1 MPENAICYRNIFVV
15 SDLFLTFARK
25 MERINMKRREG
36 VRRGGV
42 SRLVLTA
49 VLALFAFS
57 ASAQFRINTGG
68 DSPLRKLQYAE
79 LAVTN
84 LYVDSVDEQKL
95 VEDAIRG
102 MLDKLDPHSSYATPK
117 EVKELNE
124 PLNGN
129 FEGIGVQFNMMD
141 DTLVVIQ
148 PVTNG
153 PSEKVGIIAGDR
165 IVSVNDTAIAG
176 VKMSKEEIMKRLRG
190 PKGTKVE
197 LGVVRLGIKDK
208 LMFTVVRDKIPVHSI
223 DATYMIRPGI
233 GYIRIGNFG
242 AQTYEEFVES
252 IEKLRALGMKDM
264 ILDLQENGGGYLK
277 AAVDIADEFLER
289 GDMIVYTDGRKVQ
302 RSEYRAHGNGK
313 FTKGKVVVLVD
324 GYTASAAEI
333 VTGAIQDQDRGLVVG
348 RRTFG
353 KGLVQRPIDLPDGS
367 MIRLTIA
374 HYYTPSGRC
383 IQKPYTKGEGK
394 DYAMDMMNRLK
405 SGELTNADSV
415 HFADSLKFETLRQHR
430 TVYGGG
436 GIMPDYYV
444 PLDTTVYTRY
454 HRELAAKGIIIQQN
468 LRYVDNHRKELKK
481 RWQSFDEFKQQFEVP
496 QRLVDDVVAEGKK
509 QKIEPKD
516 EAELEKS
523 LAYIRLQLKALIA
536 RDIWD
541 MSEYFSVINERSE
554 IVKKALEIIGK

>member
-1 MPENAICYRNIFVV
+1 MRKIIFG
-15 SDLFLTFARK
+15 A
-25 MERINMKRREG
+25 
-36 VRRGGV
+36 
-42 SRLVLTA
+42 
-49 VLALFAFS
+49 ALLLLSLS
-57 ASAQFRINTGG
+57 ASAQFRINTGEE
-68 DSPLRKLQYAE
+68 SPLRKLQYAE
-79 LAVTN
+79 LAITN
-84 LYVDSVDEQKL
+84 LYVDSVDEKKL
-95 VEDAIRG
+95 VEDAIKG

-148 PVTNG
+148 PVTKG

-223 DATYMIRPGI
+223 DAAYMIRPSI

-242 AQTYEEFVES
+242 AQTYDEFVES
-252 IEKLRALGMKDM
+252 LSKLQAQGMQDL

-289 GDMIVYTDGRKVQ
+289 GDMIVYTNGRKVP
-302 RSEYRAHGNGK
+302 RSEYKAHGNGV

-394 DYAMDMMNRLK
+394 DYAMDMVNRLK
-405 SGELTNADSV
+405 SGELTNVDSV
-415 HFADSLKFETLRQHR
+415 HFADSLKYETLRQHR

-444 PLDTTVYTRY
+444 PLDTTVYTPY

-481 RWQSFDEFKQQFEVP
+481 RWQSFDDYKQQFEIP
-496 QRLVDDVVAEGKK
+496 QQLLDDVVAEGKK

-516 EAELEKS
+516 ADELERS
-523 LAYIRLQLKALIA
+523 LAYIRLQMKALIA

-554 IVKKALEIIGK
+554 IVKKALEIISQ

>member
-79 LAVTN
+79 LVVTN

-208 LMFTVVRDKIPVHSI
+208 LKFTVVRDKIPVHSI